1 MDMVQVRA
9 GSRSVYEECF
19 QKESK
24 SHYINCVLAFLGVL
38 SKVKGKSVRKKRQ
51 GLVGVTV

>member
-1 MDMVQVRA
+1 MDMAQVRA